1 MDTELHLLSL
11 ELQEALDA
19 LRDADSKN
27 DETGVYRIKKELTDL
42 LEQFGFTVRKVHE
55 IYCIE
60 KI

>member
-1 MDTELHLLSL
+1 MDNELHHLAL
-11 ELQEALDA
+11 ELQDALDS
-19 LRDADSKN
+19 LRDADSKQN
-27 DETGVYRIKKELTDL
+27 EIEVYRIKKELTDL